1 MDFFIEI
8 ILGGLIANTLGLYT
22 RYFFF
27 KVIGKEKSIKH
38 LSGKGKDDM
47 ANVSQN
53 MANTIVGL
61 IVFIP
66 LGFGIVYVIFSIF

>member
-22 RYFFF
+22 RYLFF
-27 KVIGKEKSIKH
+27 KVIGKKKSIKH

-47 ANVSQN
+47 TNVSQN

-66 LGFGIVYVIFSIF
+66 LSIGIVYVIFSIF